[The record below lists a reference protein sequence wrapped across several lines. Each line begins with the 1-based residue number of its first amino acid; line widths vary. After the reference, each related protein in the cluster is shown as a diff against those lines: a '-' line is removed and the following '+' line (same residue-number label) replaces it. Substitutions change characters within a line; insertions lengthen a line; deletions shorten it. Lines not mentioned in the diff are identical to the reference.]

1 MRYDIPIYFQTVTA
15 AGKYDATTGNYA
27 DDTVTEVKR
36 YASVTDS
43 GEKTMM
49 LIYGAIKQGS
59 KTIRLQQPYTAPYT
73 RIRIDKAVY
82 TVDRQ
87 KRFRNSHIFVVSE
100 VQGNGQN

>member
-1 MRYDIPIYFQTVTA
+1 MRYDTPIYFQTVVK
-15 AGKYDATTGNYA
+15 AGEYDANTGDYA
-27 DDTVTEVKR
+27 SDTVTEVKK

-43 GEKTMM
+43 GTQTMM

-59 KTIRLQQPYTAPYT
+59 KTIRLQQPFTAPFS

-87 KRFRNSHIFVVSE
+87 KRFRNAHIFVVSE
-100 VQGNGQN
+100 VQGNG

>member
-15 AGKYDATTGNYA
+15 GEYDANTGDYA

-49 LIYGAIKQGS
+49 LIYGTIKQGS
-59 KTIRLQQPYTAPYT
+59 KTIRLQQPYTVKFD
-73 RIRIDKAVY
+73 RIRIGKKVY
-82 TVDRQ
+82 TVDNKKQ
-87 KRFRNSHIFVVSE
+87 FRNSQIFVVSE
-100 VQGNGQN
+100 V